1 MSEYNGIGGKLA
13 RPVIEC
19 LKSLKNYIRDYDPLE
34 NDCRYD
40 IFQELLTFRK
50 SWRKLSTSLEEI
62 DNNINQDLVREF
74 YENNICIDECRA
86 REDFINIISKNF
98 ENNTHPAFEM
108 YYHNNV
114 DENEDLNYSVVS
126 SNESFETFIK
136 ILEFDFEERQKKIA
150 ELESIKQEHLEL
162 VAESK
167 SMDLEQEEL
176 NKYIE
181 PFKKSLELITSYL
194 DDSNC
199 EENEGFC
206 PNTLLE
212 LHKNLRPIYIY
223 FNSFKD
229 RINSN
234 NDHDQ
239 VVHVNVDEYGQ
250 VVIGI
255 NRPLSKIE
263 FDTVSTNFQDFLIN
277 IFPIKLEF
285 STMNTLSS
293 REVVLLSVFMNTN
306 KQLKCH
312 IFSDIL
318 FDKDTG
324 ENIPL
329 IDEETLEVLQEEIS
343 GKPYYWL
350 QYFVN
355 NVSVIPIK
363 LNEMNLDPGDLFKMI
378 ECRIQNFIF
387 FNFLLYLA
395 SIGPQLFISF
405 ILFYSEIE
413 SIDTQAIEINF
424 DSFSF
429 NTVNEISKHSILI
442 KTENK
447 DIYVEIELSGNMS
460 YCIKFD
466 ELIYK
471 EEFRFIEN
479 ELNIDKN
486 LVYNKEI
493 TMNFCKNLSQ
503 ALLNIKPN

>member
-1 MSEYNGIGGKLA
+1 MSEYNGIGEKLSK
-13 RPVIEC
+13 PVIEC
-19 LKSLKNYIRDYDPLE
+19 LKSLKSYIRNYDPLE
-34 NDCRYD
+34 NDCRYG
-40 IFQELLTFRK
+40 IFQELLAFRK
-50 SWRKLSTSLEEI
+50 SWRKLSTSLDEI
-62 DNNINQDLVREF
+62 ENNINQDLVREF

-86 REDFINIISKNF
+86 REDFINLISKNF

-108 YYHNNV
+108 YYHNNF
-114 DENEDLNYSVVS
+114 DENTDFNYSVAS

-136 ILEFDFEERQKKIA
+136 MLEFDFEERQKKIA
-150 ELESIKQEHLEL
+150 ELESIKQEYLEL
-162 VAESK
+162 IAESK
-167 SMDLEQEEL
+167 SLDLEQEEL
-176 NKYIE
+176 DKYIE
-181 PFKKSLELITSYL
+181 PFQKSLELITDYL

-199 EENEGFC
+199 EENQSFC

-212 LHKNLRPIYIY
+212 LHQNLRPIYIY

-229 RINSN
+229 RINSK
-234 NDHDQ
+234 NDNDQ
-239 VVHVNVDEYGQ
+239 VVHVTVDEHGQ

-255 NRPLSKIE
+255 NGPLSKVE
-263 FDTVSTNFQDFLIN
+263 FDTVSTNFQDFLFN

-293 REVVLLSVFMNTN
+293 REAVLLSVFMNRN

-329 IDEETLEVLQEEIS
+329 IDEESSDVLHEVS

-363 LNEMNLDPGDLFKMI
+363 INEVNLEPNDLFKMI
-378 ECRIQNFIF
+378 EYRIQNFIF

-413 SIDTQAIEINF
+413 SLDTQIIEINF

-442 KTENK
+442 RTENEN
-447 DIYVEIELSGNMS
+447 IYVEIELSGNMS
-460 YCIKFD
+460 YYIKFN

-471 EEFRFIEN
+471 EEFRFIED

-493 TMNFCKNLSQ
+493 TMNFCKDLSR